1 MEPVSAFLKVV
12 DGIIQLLKHR
22 KLQREEFFG
31 KVIKPLFESLP
42 PAVDNLFDFL
52 SETEKIIMHGDYDSK
67 TAAHL
72 RQQRQEYLKSR
83 IQSRSTAEEI
93 AKKSDNIAYKNFAK
107 EVSELFSATVPNI
120 EEDRVILTTSVSS
133 AIVDILD
140 QEISRQAR
148 ANWNKKHPTPEESKF
163 KFISKPDFDASILL
177 SISLSRNR
185 LESQWEKVSGSYAKL
200 LQDTYS

>member
-31 KVIKPLFESLP
+31 KVIRPLFESLP

-52 SETEKIIMHGDYDSK
+52 SETEKIIKHGDYDSI
-67 TAAHL
+67 TAVNL
-72 RQQRQEYLKSR
+72 RQQRQEYLTSR

-93 AKKSDNIAYKNFAK
+93 AKKSDNMAYKSFAK
-107 EVSELFSATVPNI
+107 EVSELFSAAVKN
-120 EEDRVILTTSVSS
+120 TSVSY
-133 AIVDILD
+133 AIVDILE

-148 ANWNKKHPTPEESKF
+148 ANWNKNHPISEESKF
-163 KFISKPDFDASILL
+163 KRIRKPDFDESLL
-177 SISLSRNR
+177 HSISLSRKR
-185 LESQWEKVSGSYAKL
+185 LESQWEKVSKSYAKL
-200 LQDTYS
+200 LQETYS